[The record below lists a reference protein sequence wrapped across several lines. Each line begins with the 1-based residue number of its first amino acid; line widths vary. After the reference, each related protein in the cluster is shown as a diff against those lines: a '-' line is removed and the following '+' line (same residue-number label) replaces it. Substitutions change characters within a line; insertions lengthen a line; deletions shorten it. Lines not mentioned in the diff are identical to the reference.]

1 MDVKKRLKNLLETA
15 KLYRSQGLLFEAK
28 GKYEDAAALI
38 QEAGLI
44 KDGQN
49 LTDIISKKI
58 SGVKKAIERIEK
70 QPTLPEV
77 SEENQD
83 VIKELFSDTT
93 GKDKDAAVLEG
104 AITLA
109 KFGQFDRA
117 LKDLNELLKSAPA
130 RMNAAKNIL
139 RCHMARTSIED
150 AVVQFQKWQSSDIF
164 TNSQLITIR
173 LFLEVFRFDNF
184 KENISMQ
191 LKNPADVEKLEIING
206 KIPDIC
212 SMIITLI
219 EGPLKGVT
227 FVLDVRF
234 QIGNVITLF
243 IEDHKEELLE
253 SFEVGKNLDNLQFNT
268 TIAIFKGKGIVAEK
282 IRIDSGA
289 RQGDYRIDIQVISS

>member
-1 MDVKKRLKNLLETA
+1 MDIKKRLKNLLETA

-58 SGVKKAIERIEK
+58 SGVQKAIERIEK

-93 GKDKDAAVLEG
+93 GKDKDAAVVEG

-191 LKNPADVEKLEIING
+191 LKNPADVEKLEITNG

-212 SMIITLI
+212 SMIITLVK
-219 EGPLKGVT
+219 GPLKGVT

-234 QIGNVITLF
+234 QIRNVITLF
-243 IEDHKEELLE
+243 IEEHKEELLE

-282 IRIDSGA
+282 IRIDSGT
-289 RQGDYRIDIQVISS
+289 RQ

>member
-38 QEAGLI
+38 QETGLI

-49 LTDIISKKI
+49 LIDIISNKI
-58 SGVKKAIERIEK
+58 NAVTKDLERIEK

-77 SEENQD
+77 SEKDQD
-83 VIKELFSDTT
+83 VIKELFSETA
-93 GKDKDAAVLEG
+93 GKDKDTATLEG
-104 AITLA
+104 AVTLA

-117 LKDLNELLKSAPA
+117 LKDLNELLQNDHI

-150 AVVQFQKWQSSDIF
+150 AVVQFQKWQSDDIF

-184 KENISMQ
+184 KENISLQ
-191 LKNPADVEKLEIING
+191 LKNPADVEKLDITHG
-206 KIPDIC
+206 KVPDIC
-212 SMIITLI
+212 SMIITLVD
-219 EGPLKGVT
+219 GPLKGVT

-234 QIGNVITLF
+234 QIRNIITLF

-253 SFEVGKNLDNLQFNT
+253 SFEVGKTLDNLQFNT
-268 TIAIFKGKGIVAEK
+268 TIAIFKGKGVVAEK
-282 IRIDSGA
+282 TRVDSGS
-289 RQGDYRIDIQVISS
+289 RRGNYRIDIQVMGS

>member
-1 MDVKKRLKNLLETA
+1 MDIKERLKNLLETA

-28 GKYEDAAALI
+28 GKYEDALTLI
-38 QEAGLI
+38 QGTGLI

-49 LTDIISKKI
+49 LIDIISKKI
-58 SGVKKAIERIEK
+58 SGVKKDIEKIAK

-77 SEENQD
+77 SEKDQD

-93 GKDKDAAVLEG
+93 GKDKDAAALEG

-117 LKDLNELLKSAPA
+117 LKDLNELLKDDSV

-139 RCHMARTSIED
+139 RCHMVRTSIED
-150 AVVQFQKWQSSDIF
+150 AVVQFQQWQSTDIF
-164 TNSQLITIR
+164 TKNQLVTIR

-184 KENISMQ
+184 KENISLQ
-191 LKNPADVEKLEIING
+191 LKNPAYVEKLEITDG
-206 KIPDIC
+206 EVPDIC
-212 SMIITLI
+212 SMIITLV

-227 FVLDVRF
+227 FILDVRF

-243 IEDHKEELLE
+243 IEEHKEELLE
-253 SFEVGKNLDNLQFNT
+253 SFEVGKPIDNLQFNT
-268 TIAIFKGKGIVAEK
+268 TIAVFKGKGVVAEK
-282 IRIDSGA
+282 IRIDSGS
-289 RQGDYRIDIQVISS
+289 RQGDCRVDIQVISS

>member
-15 KLYRSQGLLFEAK
+15 KLYRVQGLLFEAK
-28 GKYEDAAALI
+28 EKYEDAAALI
-38 QEAGLI
+38 QETGLI

-49 LTDIISKKI
+49 LINIISKKI
-58 SGVKKAIERIEK
+58 SAVKKDIKRIEK
-70 QPTLPEV
+70 EPTLPEV
-77 SEENQD
+77 SERDQD
-83 VIKELFSDTT
+83 VIKELFSDAT
-93 GKDKDAAVLEG
+93 GKGKDAAVLEG

-117 LKDLNELLKSAPA
+117 LKDLNELLKSAHD
-130 RMNAAKNIL
+130 RMNVAKNIL

-150 AVVQFQKWQSSDIF
+150 AVVQFQKWHSSDIF
-164 TNSQLITIR
+164 TEGQLITIR

-184 KENISMQ
+184 KENISLQ
-191 LKNPADVEKLEIING
+191 LKNPADVEKLEITNG

-212 SMIITLI
+212 SMIITLV
-219 EGPLKGVT
+219 EGPLKEVT

-282 IRIDSGA
+282 VRIDSGT
-289 RQGDYRIDIQVISS
+289 RQGDFRIDIEVTSS

>member
-1 MDVKKRLKNLLETA
+1 MDIKKRLKNLLETA

-28 GKYEDAAALI
+28 GKYEDALTLI
-38 QEAGLI
+38 QETGLI

-49 LTDIISKKI
+49 LIDIISKKI
-58 SGVKKAIERIEK
+58 SGVKKDIEKIEK

-77 SEENQD
+77 SEKDQD

-117 LKDLNELLKSAPA
+117 LKDLNELLKNDSV

-164 TNSQLITIR
+164 TKGQLITIR

-191 LKNPADVEKLEIING
+191 LKNPADVEKLEITNG

-212 SMIITLI
+212 SMIITLVK
-219 EGPLKGVT
+219 GPLKGVT

-234 QIGNVITLF
+234 QIRNVITLF
-243 IEDHKEELLE
+243 IEEHKEELLE

-282 IRIDSGA
+282 IRIDSGT

>member
-1 MDVKKRLKNLLETA
+1 MDIKKRLKNLLETA

-28 GKYEDAAALI
+28 GKYEDALTLI
-38 QEAGLI
+38 QETGLI

-49 LTDIISKKI
+49 LIDIISKKI
-58 SGVKKAIERIEK
+58 SGVKKDIEKIAK

-77 SEENQD
+77 SEKDQD

-164 TNSQLITIR
+164 TKGQLITIR

-191 LKNPADVEKLEIING
+191 LKNPADVEKLEITNG

-212 SMIITLI
+212 SMIITLVK
-219 EGPLKGVT
+219 GPLKGVT

-234 QIGNVITLF
+234 QIRNVITLF
-243 IEDHKEELLE
+243 IEEHKEELLE

-282 IRIDSGA
+282 IRIDSGT

>member
-1 MDVKKRLKNLLETA
+1 MDIKKRLKNLLETA

-93 GKDKDAAVLEG
+93 GKDKDAAVVEG

-164 TNSQLITIR
+164 TKGQLITIR

-191 LKNPADVEKLEIING
+191 LKNPADVEKLEITNG

-212 SMIITLI
+212 SMIITLVK
-219 EGPLKGVT
+219 GPLKGVT

-234 QIGNVITLF
+234 QIRNVITLF
-243 IEDHKEELLE
+243 IEEHKEELLE

-282 IRIDSGA
+282 IRIDSGT

>member
-1 MDVKKRLKNLLETA
+1 MDIKKRLKNLLETA

-28 GKYEDAAALI
+28 GKYEDALTLI
-38 QEAGLI
+38 QETGLI

-49 LTDIISKKI
+49 LIDIISKKI
-58 SGVKKAIERIEK
+58 SGVKKDIEKIAK

-77 SEENQD
+77 SEKDQD

-93 GKDKDAAVLEG
+93 GKDKDAAALEG
-104 AITLA
+104 AVTLA

-117 LKDLNELLKSAPA
+117 LKDFNELLKNDSV
-130 RMNAAKNIL
+130 RMTAAKNVL

-150 AVVQFQKWQSSDIF
+150 AVVQFQKWQSTDIF
-164 TNSQLITIR
+164 TKNQLTAIR

-184 KENISMQ
+184 KENISLQ
-191 LKNPADVEKLEIING
+191 LKNPAHVEKLEITDG
-206 KIPDIC
+206 EVPDIC
-212 SMIITLI
+212 SMIITLV

-227 FVLDVRF
+227 FILDVRF

-243 IEDHKEELLE
+243 IEDHKEELIE
-253 SFEVGKNLDNLQFNT
+253 SFEVGNILDNLQFNS

-282 IRIDSGA
+282 IRIDSGT
-289 RQGDYRIDIQVISS
+289 RQGDCRIDIQVTSS

>member
-15 KLYRSQGLLFEAK
+15 KLYRVQGLLFEAK
-28 GKYEDAAALI
+28 EKYEDAAALI
-38 QEAGLI
+38 QETGLI

-49 LTDIISKKI
+49 LINIISKKI
-58 SGVKKAIERIEK
+58 SAVKKDIKRIEK
-70 QPTLPEV
+70 EPTLPEV
-77 SEENQD
+77 SERDQD
-83 VIKELFSDTT
+83 VIKELFSDAT
-93 GKDKDAAVLEG
+93 GKGKDAVVLEG

-117 LKDLNELLKSAPA
+117 LKDLNELLKSAHD
-130 RMNAAKNIL
+130 RMNVAKNIL

-150 AVVQFQKWQSSDIF
+150 AVVQFQKWHSSDIF
-164 TNSQLITIR
+164 TEGQLITIR

-184 KENISMQ
+184 KENISLQ
-191 LKNPADVEKLEIING
+191 LKNPADVEKLEITNG

-212 SMIITLI
+212 SMIITLV
-219 EGPLKGVT
+219 EGPLKEVT

-253 SFEVGKNLDNLQFNT
+253 SFEVGKNLDSLQFNT
-268 TIAIFKGKGIVAEK
+268 TVAIFKGKGIVAEK
-282 IRIDSGA
+282 VRIDSGT
-289 RQGDYRIDIQVISS
+289 RQGDFRIDIEVTSS

>member
-1 MDVKKRLKNLLETA
+1 MDVKERLKSLLETA

-28 GKYEDAAALI
+28 GKYEDALTLI
-38 QEAGLI
+38 QETGLI

-49 LTDIISKKI
+49 LIDIISKKI
-58 SGVKKAIERIEK
+58 SGVKKDIEKIEK

-77 SEENQD
+77 SEKDQD

-93 GKDKDAAVLEG
+93 GKDKDAAALEG
-104 AITLA
+104 AVTLA

-117 LKDLNELLKSAPA
+117 LKDFNELLKNDSV
-130 RMNAAKNIL
+130 RMTAAKNVL

-150 AVVQFQKWQSSDIF
+150 AVVQFQKWQSTDIF
-164 TNSQLITIR
+164 TKNQLTAIR

-184 KENISMQ
+184 KENISLQ
-191 LKNPADVEKLEIING
+191 LKNPAHVEKLEITDG
-206 KIPDIC
+206 EVPDIC

-219 EGPLKGVT
+219 KGPLKGVT
-227 FVLDVRF
+227 FILDVRF

-243 IEDHKEELLE
+243 IEDHKEELIE
-253 SFEVGKNLDNLQFNT
+253 SFEVGNILDNLQFNS

-282 IRIDSGA
+282 IRIDSGT
-289 RQGDYRIDIQVISS
+289 RQGDCRIDIQVTSS

>member
-1 MDVKKRLKNLLETA
+1 MDVKERLKSLLETA

-28 GKYEDAAALI
+28 GKYEDALTLI
-38 QEAGLI
+38 QETGLI

-49 LTDIISKKI
+49 LIDIISKKI
-58 SGVKKAIERIEK
+58 SGVKKDIEKIAK

-77 SEENQD
+77 SEKDQD

-93 GKDKDAAVLEG
+93 GKDKDAAALEG
-104 AITLA
+104 AVTLA

-117 LKDLNELLKSAPA
+117 LKDFNELLKNDSV
-130 RMNAAKNIL
+130 RMTAAKNVL

-150 AVVQFQKWQSSDIF
+150 AVVQFQKWQSTDIF
-164 TNSQLITIR
+164 TKNQLTAIR

-184 KENISMQ
+184 KENISLQ
-191 LKNPADVEKLEIING
+191 LKNPAHVEKLEITDG
-206 KIPDIC
+206 EVPDIC
-212 SMIITLI
+212 SMIITLV

-227 FVLDVRF
+227 FILDVRF

-243 IEDHKEELLE
+243 IEDHKEELIE
-253 SFEVGKNLDNLQFNT
+253 SFEVGNILDNLQFNS

-282 IRIDSGA
+282 IRIDSGT
-289 RQGDYRIDIQVISS
+289 RQGDCRIDIQVTSS

>member
-1 MDVKKRLKNLLETA
+1 MDVKERLKSLLETA

-28 GKYEDAAALI
+28 GKYEDALTLI
-38 QEAGLI
+38 QETGLI

-49 LTDIISKKI
+49 LIDIISKKI
-58 SGVKKAIERIEK
+58 SGVKKDIEKIAK

-77 SEENQD
+77 SEKNQD

-93 GKDKDAAVLEG
+93 GKDKDAAALEG
-104 AITLA
+104 AVTLA

-117 LKDLNELLKSAPA
+117 LKDFNELLKNDSV
-130 RMNAAKNIL
+130 RMTAAKNVL

-150 AVVQFQKWQSSDIF
+150 AVVQFQKWQSTDIF
-164 TNSQLITIR
+164 TKNQLTAIR

-184 KENISMQ
+184 KENISLQ
-191 LKNPADVEKLEIING
+191 LKNPAHVEKLEITDG
-206 KIPDIC
+206 EVPDIC
-212 SMIITLI
+212 SMIITLV

-227 FVLDVRF
+227 FILDVRF

-243 IEDHKEELLE
+243 IEDHKEELIE
-253 SFEVGKNLDNLQFNT
+253 SFEVGNILDNLQFNS

-282 IRIDSGA
+282 IRIDSGT
-289 RQGDYRIDIQVISS
+289 RQGDCRIDIQVTSS

>member
-1 MDVKKRLKNLLETA
+1 MDVKERLKSLLETA

-28 GKYEDAAALI
+28 GKYEDALTLI
-38 QEAGLI
+38 QETGLI

-49 LTDIISKKI
+49 LIDIISKKI
-58 SGVKKAIERIEK
+58 SGVKKDIEKIAK

-77 SEENQD
+77 SEKDQD

-93 GKDKDAAVLEG
+93 GKDKDAAALEG
-104 AITLA
+104 AVTLA

-117 LKDLNELLKSAPA
+117 LKDFNELLKNDSV
-130 RMNAAKNIL
+130 RMTAAKNVL

-150 AVVQFQKWQSSDIF
+150 AVVQFQKWQSTDIF
-164 TNSQLITIR
+164 TKNQLTAIR

-184 KENISMQ
+184 KENISLQ
-191 LKNPADVEKLEIING
+191 LKNPAHVEKLEITDG
-206 KIPDIC
+206 EVPDIC
-212 SMIITLI
+212 SMIITLV

-227 FVLDVRF
+227 FILDVRF

-243 IEDHKEELLE
+243 IEDHKEELIE
-253 SFEVGKNLDNLQFNT
+253 SFEVGNILDNLQFNS

-282 IRIDSGA
+282 IRIDSGT
-289 RQGDYRIDIQVISS
+289 RQGDYRIDIQVTSS

>member
-38 QEAGLI
+38 QGTGLI

-49 LTDIISKKI
+49 LIDIISKKI
-58 SGVKKAIERIEK
+58 SGVKEDIERIEK

-77 SEENQD
+77 SEKDQD
-83 VIKELFSDTT
+83 VIKELFSDAT
-93 GKDKDAAVLEG
+93 GKDKDAAALEG

-117 LKDLNELLKSAPA
+117 LKDLNELLKSAPV

-164 TNSQLITIR
+164 TKNQLVTIR

-184 KENISMQ
+184 KENISLQ
-191 LKNPADVEKLEIING
+191 LKNPAHVEKLEISNG
-206 KIPDIC
+206 EIPDIC
-212 SMIITLI
+212 SMIITLV

-227 FVLDVRF
+227 FILDVRF

-243 IEDHKEELLE
+243 IEDHKEELIE
-253 SFEVGKNLDNLQFNT
+253 SFEVSNILDNLQFNT

-282 IRIDSGA
+282 IRIDSGT
-289 RQGDYRIDIQVISS
+289 RQGDYRIDIQVTSS

>member
-1 MDVKKRLKNLLETA
+1 M
-15 KLYRSQGLLFEAK
+15 S
-28 GKYEDAAALI
+28 
-38 QEAGLI
+38 
-44 KDGQN
+44 
-49 LTDIISKKI
+49 
-58 SGVKKAIERIEK
+58 EK
-70 QPTLPEV
+70 
-77 SEENQD
+77 NQD

-93 GKDKDAAVLEG
+93 GKDKDTAVLEG

-191 LKNPADVEKLEIING
+191 LKNPADVEKLEITNG

-212 SMIITLI
+212 SMIITLT

-268 TIAIFKGKGIVAEK
+268 TIAIFKGKGVVAEK

-289 RQGDYRIDIQVISS
+289 RQGDYRIDIRVTSS

>member
-1 MDVKKRLKNLLETA
+1 MDVKERLKSFLETA
-15 KLYRSQGLLFEAK
+15 KLYRSQGLLFEAR
-28 GKYEDAAALI
+28 GKYEDALTLI
-38 QEAGLI
+38 QETGLI

-49 LTDIISKKI
+49 LIDIIAKKI
-58 SGVKKAIERIEK
+58 SGVKKDIEKIAK

-77 SEENQD
+77 SEKDQD

-93 GKDKDAAVLEG
+93 GKDKDAAALEG
-104 AITLA
+104 AVTLA

-117 LKDLNELLKSAPA
+117 LKDFNELLKNDSV
-130 RMNAAKNIL
+130 RMTAAKNVL

-191 LKNPADVEKLEIING
+191 LKNPADVEKLEITNG

-243 IEDHKEELLE
+243 IEDHKEELIE
-253 SFEVGKNLDNLQFNT
+253 SFEVGNILDNLQFNS

-282 IRIDSGA
+282 IRIDSGT
-289 RQGDYRIDIQVISS
+289 RQGDCRIDIQVTSS

>member
-1 MDVKKRLKNLLETA
+1 MDVKERLKNLLETA

-28 GKYEDAAALI
+28 GKYEDALTLI
-38 QEAGLI
+38 QETGLI

-49 LTDIISKKI
+49 LIDIISKKI
-58 SGVKKAIERIEK
+58 SGVKKDIEKIAK

-77 SEENQD
+77 SEKDQD

-93 GKDKDAAVLEG
+93 GKDKDAAALEG
-104 AITLA
+104 AVTLA

-117 LKDLNELLKSAPA
+117 LKDFNELLKNDSV
-130 RMNAAKNIL
+130 RMTAAKNVL

-150 AVVQFQKWQSSDIF
+150 AVVQFQKWQSTDIF
-164 TNSQLITIR
+164 TKNQLVTIR

-184 KENISMQ
+184 KENISLQ
-191 LKNPADVEKLEIING
+191 LKNPAHVEKLEITDG
-206 KIPDIC
+206 EVPDIC
-212 SMIITLI
+212 SMIITLV

-227 FVLDVRF
+227 FILDVRF

-243 IEDHKEELLE
+243 IEDHKEELIE
-253 SFEVGKNLDNLQFNT
+253 SFEVGNILDNLQFNS

-282 IRIDSGA
+282 IRIDSGT
-289 RQGDYRIDIQVISS
+289 RQGDYRIDIQVTSS

>member
-1 MDVKKRLKNLLETA
+1 MDVKERLKSLLETA

-28 GKYEDAAALI
+28 GKYEDALTLI
-38 QEAGLI
+38 QETGLI
-44 KDGQN
+44 QDGQN
-49 LTDIISKKI
+49 LIDIISKKI
-58 SGVKKAIERIEK
+58 SGVKKDIEKIEK

-77 SEENQD
+77 SEKDQD

-93 GKDKDAAVLEG
+93 GKDKDAVDLEG
-104 AITLA
+104 AVTLA

-117 LKDLNELLKSAPA
+117 LKDLNELLKNDSV
-130 RMNAAKNIL
+130 RMTAAKNIL

-150 AVVQFQKWQSSDIF
+150 AVVQFQKWQSTDIF
-164 TNSQLITIR
+164 TKHQLVTIR

-184 KENISMQ
+184 KENISLQ
-191 LKNPADVEKLEIING
+191 LKNPAHVEKLEITDG
-206 KIPDIC
+206 EIPDIC
-212 SMIITLI
+212 AMIITLV

-227 FVLDVRF
+227 FILDVRF

-253 SFEVGKNLDNLQFNT
+253 SFEVGNILDNLQFNS

-282 IRIDSGA
+282 IRIDSGT
-289 RQGDYRIDIQVISS
+289 RQGDYRIDIQVTSS

>member
-1 MDVKKRLKNLLETA
+1 MDVKERLKSLLETA

-28 GKYEDAAALI
+28 GKYEDALALI
-38 QEAGLI
+38 QETGLI

-49 LTDIISKKI
+49 LIDIISKKI
-58 SGVKKAIERIEK
+58 SGVKKDIEKIAK

-77 SEENQD
+77 SEKDQD
-83 VIKELFSDTT
+83 VIKELFSKTT
-93 GKDKDAAVLEG
+93 GKDNDTATLEG

-117 LKDLNELLKSAPA
+117 LKDLNELLKNDSV

-150 AVVQFQKWQSSDIF
+150 AVVQFQKWQSTDIF
-164 TNSQLITIR
+164 TKNQLVTIR

-184 KENISMQ
+184 KDNISLQ
-191 LKNPADVEKLEIING
+191 LKNPAHVEKLEITDG
-206 KIPDIC
+206 EVPDIC
-212 SMIITLI
+212 SMIITLV

-227 FVLDVRF
+227 FILDVRF

-243 IEDHKEELLE
+243 IEDHKEELIE
-253 SFEVGKNLDNLQFNT
+253 SFEVGNILDNLQFNS

-282 IRIDSGA
+282 IRIDSGT
-289 RQGDYRIDIQVISS
+289 RQGDCRIDIQVTSS

>member
-77 SEENQD
+77 SEKHQD

-117 LKDLNELLKSAPA
+117 LKDLNELLKSATD
-130 RMNAAKNIL
+130 RMNVAKNIL
-139 RCHMARTSIED
+139 RCHMASTSIED

-164 TNSQLITIR
+164 TNGQLITIR

-184 KENISMQ
+184 KENISLQ
-191 LKNPADVEKLEIING
+191 LKNPADVEKLEITNG

-212 SMIITLI
+212 SMIITLV

-268 TIAIFKGKGIVAEK
+268 TVAIFKGKGIVAEK
-282 IRIDSGA
+282 VRIDSGT
-289 RQGDYRIDIQVISS
+289 RQGDYRIDIQVTSS

>member
-1 MDVKKRLKNLLETA
+1 MDVKERLKSLLETA

-28 GKYEDAAALI
+28 GKYEDALTLI
-38 QEAGLI
+38 QETGLI

-49 LTDIISKKI
+49 LIDIISKKI
-58 SGVKKAIERIEK
+58 SGVKKDIEKIAK

-77 SEENQD
+77 SEKDQD

-93 GKDKDAAVLEG
+93 GKDKDAAALEG
-104 AITLA
+104 AVTLA

-117 LKDLNELLKSAPA
+117 LKDFNELLKNDSV
-130 RMNAAKNIL
+130 RMTAAKNIL

-150 AVVQFQKWQSSDIF
+150 AVVQFQKWQSTDIF
-164 TNSQLITIR
+164 TKNQLTAIR

-184 KENISMQ
+184 KENISLQ
-191 LKNPADVEKLEIING
+191 LKNPAHVEKLEITDG
-206 KIPDIC
+206 EVPDIC
-212 SMIITLI
+212 SMIITLV

-227 FVLDVRF
+227 FILDVRF

-243 IEDHKEELLE
+243 IEDHKEELIE
-253 SFEVGKNLDNLQFNT
+253 SFEVGNILDNLQFNS

-282 IRIDSGA
+282 IRIDSGT

>member
-1 MDVKKRLKNLLETA
+1 MDVKERLKSLLETA

-28 GKYEDAAALI
+28 GKYEDALTLI
-38 QEAGLI
+38 QETGLI

-49 LTDIISKKI
+49 LIDIILKKI
-58 SGVKKAIERIEK
+58 SGVQKDIEKIAK

-77 SEENQD
+77 SEKDQD

-93 GKDKDAAVLEG
+93 GKDKDAAALEG
-104 AITLA
+104 AVTLA

-117 LKDLNELLKSAPA
+117 LKDFNELLKNDSV
-130 RMNAAKNIL
+130 RMTAAKNVL

-150 AVVQFQKWQSSDIF
+150 AVVQFQKWQSTDIF
-164 TNSQLITIR
+164 TKNQLTAIR

-184 KENISMQ
+184 KENISLQ
-191 LKNPADVEKLEIING
+191 LKNPAHVEKLEITDG
-206 KIPDIC
+206 EVPDIC
-212 SMIITLI
+212 SMIITLV

-227 FVLDVRF
+227 FILDVRF

-243 IEDHKEELLE
+243 IEDHKEELIE
-253 SFEVGKNLDNLQFNT
+253 SFEVGNILDNLQFNS

-282 IRIDSGA
+282 IRIDSGT
-289 RQGDYRIDIQVISS
+289 RQGDCRIDIQVTSS